1 MGTGFPSLPG
11 FIPRC
16 TYPFQHGA
24 CFSIFS
30 SGRYKRHDGFNPVQ
44 IKDGKIVRLRKD
56 GTIKTI
62 LGEQGKYGK
71 EKKS

>member
-1 MGTGFPSLPG
+1 M
-11 FIPRC
+11 
-16 TYPFQHGA
+16 
-24 CFSIFS
+24 S

-56 GTIKTI
+56 GTIKAI

>member
-1 MGTGFPSLPG
+1 M
-11 FIPRC
+11 
-16 TYPFQHGA
+16 
-24 CFSIFS
+24 S

-71 EKKS
+71 EKKSRVN